1 LIGDQTWET
10 GIVPERCT
18 CGAVLPPDALFCH
31 KCGKPQ
37 REYLIEPEPPPEP
50 VVEPPPV
57 PAPAAPPPIGFH
69 NGPAVRIGLLVAVMS
84 ILVSALTGR
93 LAVLQALA
101 PLWLVA
107 GGFVAVYLYRRRTG
121 QRLTALNGA
130 HLGWICGIFGFVI
143 ATLMLTMIAFALSDP
158 NVVSAMRDQWK
169 DYGNSEADLNHII
182 DAVRNPT
189 KIAAMLLSTFL
200 LFTVLPAFGGALG
213 AKLLNRD

>member
-1 LIGDQTWET
+1 M
-10 GIVPERCT
+10 PERCT
-18 CGAVLPPDALFCH
+18 CGAVLPPDSLFCH

-37 REYLIEPEPPPEP
+37 RENLIEPEPEAE
-50 VVEPPPV
+50 VVVAPPPI

-84 ILVSALTGR
+84 ILVSAITGR
-93 LAVLQALA
+93 LAMLQALA

-107 GGFVAVYLYRRRTG
+107 GGFVSVYLYRRRTG
-121 QRLTALNGA
+121 QRLTALGGA
-130 HLGWICGIFGFVI
+130 HLGWICGVFGFVI

-169 DYGNSEADLNHII
+169 GYGNNEADLNHII

-213 AKLLNRD
+213 AKLLDRD

>member
-1 LIGDQTWET
+1 ME
-10 GIVPERCT
+10 
-18 CGAVLPPDALFCH
+18 
-31 KCGKPQ
+31 
-37 REYLIEPEPPPEP
+37 PEP
-50 VVEPPPV
+50 VVVMPPPI
-57 PAPAAPPPIGFH
+57 PEPEAAPPIGFH

-121 QRLTALNGA
+121 QKLTALNGA
-130 HLGWICGIFGFVI
+130 HLGWICGVFGFVI
-143 ATLMLTMIAFALSDP
+143 ATLMLTLIAFALSDP

-169 DYGNSEADLNHII
+169 DYGNNEADLNHII
-182 DAVRNPT
+182 DAVRNPA
-189 KIAAMLLSTFL
+189 KIIAMLLSTFL

-213 AKLLNRD
+213 AKLLDRD

>member
-1 LIGDQTWET
+1 M
-10 GIVPERCT
+10 PERCT

-37 REYLIEPEPPPEP
+37 RDDLIEREAEAGPVVAPPPIPEP
-50 VVEPPPV
+50 
-57 PAPAAPPPIGFH
+57 ASPPPIGFH
-69 NGPAVRIGLLVAVMS
+69 NGTAVRIGLLVAVMS

-107 GGFVAVYLYRRRTG
+107 AGFVSVFLYRRRTG
-121 QRLTALNGA
+121 ERLTPLSGA

-182 DAVRNPT
+182 DAVRNPA
-189 KIAAMLLSTFL
+189 KIAVMLLSTFL

-213 AKLLNRD
+213 AKLLDRD

>member
-1 LIGDQTWET
+1 M
-10 GIVPERCT
+10 PERCT

-31 KCGKPQ
+31 KCGKRQ
-37 REYLIEPEPPPEP
+37 RDDLIEPELQAEP
-50 VVEPPPV
+50 VVAPPPI
-57 PAPAAPPPIGFH
+57 PAPSAPPPIGFH
-69 NGPAVRIGLLVAVMS
+69 NGPAVRIGLVVAVMS
-84 ILVSALTGR
+84 MLVSVVTGR

-130 HLGWICGIFGFVI
+130 HLGWICGIFGFLI
-143 ATLMLTMIAFALSDP
+143 AMLMLTLIAFALSDP

-169 DYGNSEADLNHII
+169 DYGNNEADLNHVI
-182 DAVRNPT
+182 DVVRNPA
-189 KIAAMLLSTFL
+189 KIAAVLLSTFL

-213 AKLLNRD
+213 AKLLDRD